1 MLQKLSIK
9 NYALIEDVQLNLNTG
24 FTTITGETG
33 AGKSILLGAI
43 GLLLGKR
50 ADLSAVKNESNKCI
64 IEGEFFIETY
74 NLNTLFNQL
83 QLDYDAHT
91 IIRREILPS
100 GKSRLFINDTPAKLS
115 QAQEL
120 GQHLIDIHSQHDTL
134 SITQQDY
141 QYQVLDAI
149 ARSKEE
155 RQDYQSAY
163 QNLKQLKQK
172 LENLKASQLEAQKN
186 YDYNLFLLEELDAL
200 KLETINQTEL
210 EQQKHKLDNVEVL
223 LEKLSAAYQLMSNE
237 DIGLANQLRQLQ
249 LDLKSASQI
258 DTSLSIIFER
268 VNSSLIELEDIQ
280 QEVENHLET
289 VENDPELKTT
299 LESTLNNLYR
309 LQSKHQVE
317 DVTELIKIRNHLQEQ
332 VEASQNAN
340 LDLDEVNEEI
350 AAAQLQLKQA
360 AKKLFEKRKSVTKLV
375 STSIQN
381 TLSILGMPEARFSIS
396 AKFTGQFSSQGAD
409 QFDWLFTANA
419 GHDMQAV
426 SKVASGGELSRITLA
441 LKALLSQKQHL
452 PSLIFDEID
461 TGVSGEIATK
471 MAEVMLQMGQRMQV
485 IAITHLPQIA
495 SKGNE
500 HFKVFKSQ
508 INQITNSQIRN
519 LTSDERI
526 EELAEML
533 GGKTST
539 SAVSHAKSLLRQ

>member
-24 FTTITGETG
+24 FSTITGETG

-83 QLDYDAHT
+83 ELDYDAHT

-100 GKSRLFINDTPAKLS
+100 GKSRLFINDTPARLS

-149 ARSKEE
+149 AKTNTE
-155 RQDYQSAY
+155 RQEYKNAY
-163 QNLKQLKQK
+163 QKLKQLQQK
-172 LENLKASQLEAQKN
+172 LKELKASQLEAQKN

-289 VENDPELKTT
+289 VENDPELKAELELT
-299 LESTLNNLYR
+299 LSDLYR
-309 LQSKHQVE
+309 LQTKHQVE
-317 DVTELIKIRNHLQEQ
+317 DVSELIKIRNHLQEQ

-340 LDLDEVNEEI
+340 IDLDEVNQEI
-350 AAAQLQLKQA
+350 TTAELQLKQA
-360 AKKLFEKRKSVTKLV
+360 AKKLFEKRKSVTELI
-375 STSIQN
+375 STSIQKN
-381 TLSILGMPEARFSIS
+381 LSNLGMPEAKFSIS
-396 AKFTGQFSSQGAD
+396 AQFTGQFSMQGAD
-409 QFDWLFTANA
+409 EFNWLFTANK
-419 GHDMQAV
+419 GHDLQAV

-441 LKALLSQKQHL
+441 LKALLSQKQQL

-471 MAEVMLQMGQRMQV
+471 MAQVMYEMGQRMQV

-508 INQITNSQIRN
+508 VNQITTSQIRN
-519 LTSDERI
+519 LTADERI

-539 SAVSHAKSLLRQ
+539 SAVSHAKSLLNQ